1 MPCCKILDTNSLV
14 AFASAVANK
23 MLVTTCLVSLACIGQ
38 LKLVQP
44 GGTYLVSLRMVF
56 SGWHDSL
63 LLLRGA
69 SWQAKEVL
77 HQARPPVQGPL
88 GQLPTHGLLHC
99 VLDDLV
105 HVIMHHS
112 AGRGTVRDTESTR
125 IQGHDR
131 RSATPCQGRL
141 YLIPV
146 IFMQH
151 NASDRTTP
159 KTQHRLEHLVKHSE
173 PARRMLW
180 TMSKYEASAEVLRG

>member
-1 MPCCKILDTNSLV
+1 MELLQDAMLQDTLDTNRLV
-14 AFASAVANK
+14 AFASAVAKK
-23 MLVTTCLVSLACIGQ
+23 MLMTISLVSLACVAQ
-38 LKLVQP
+38 PKSVQP
-44 GGTYLVSLRMVF
+44 QGPYLVSLRVVF

-77 HQARPPVQGPL
+77 HQACPPVQGPL

-112 AGRGTVRDTESTR
+112 AGRDTVRHLQSAR
-125 IQGHDR
+125 IQGHGRHVGSARTHGHDR
-131 RSATPCQGRL
+131 RSAEPCHGSS

-146 IFMQH
+146 VFMQD
-151 NASDRTTP
+151 NAA
-159 KTQHRLEHLVKHSE
+159 QCNF
-173 PARRMLW
+173 
-180 TMSKYEASAEVLRG
+180 